1 VAQTDSWFD
10 WSRALI
16 HRSSKIRKLK
26 NFTAKVVANLSALLG
41 IFFLAWVLI
50 EVVQKG
56 MYAINWS
63 FFTELPPP
71 PGTKSGGL
79 ANAILG
85 TLEMTG
91 LATILAVPLGLFA
104 GIYLSEFGQKSA
116 LAASARFVTN
126 CLIGIPSIIVGL
138 FVYASMVVPMGKF
151 SGYAGAVSL
160 AIIMFPVVVGTS
172 EAMLNLVPNELR
184 ESAIAIGAPRWKIT
198 LQIVF
203 AAAKAGIVTGIILS
217 VARVSGETAPLLFT
231 ALNSPY
237 WPTQF
242 AAPTANLTV
251 TIFNYAM
258 SPYAYWQQLAWG
270 ASLLIMTAVLGLT
283 ILARYFFR
291 ESRR

>member
-1 VAQTDSWFD
+1 MT
-10 WSRALI
+10 R
-16 HRSSKIRKLK
+16 RSSGMR
-26 NFTAKVVANLSALLG
+26 NFVNFAAKVVATSCAFLG
-41 IFFLAWVLI
+41 IIFLGWVLI
-50 EVVQKG
+50 EVVQNG
-56 MYAINWS
+56 MHALNWS
-63 FFTELPPP
+63 FFTQLPPP
-71 PGTKSGGL
+71 PGSEEGGL

-85 TLEMTG
+85 TLELTG
-91 LATILAVPLGLFA
+91 LATLIAVPLGLLA
-104 GIYLSEFGQKSA
+104 GIYLSEFGQKSI
-116 LAASARFVTN
+116 LGAAARFVTN

-160 AIIMFPVVVGTS
+160 AVIMFPVVVGTS

-198 LQIVF
+198 LQVVF

-217 VARVSGETAPLLFT
+217 IARVSGETAPLLFT

-237 WPTQF
+237 WPSQF

-270 ASLLIMTAVLGLT
+270 ASLLIMIAVLALT
-283 ILARYFFR
+283 IAARTAFR
-291 ESRR
+291 ESQR

>member
-1 VAQTDSWFD
+1 M
-10 WSRALI
+10 
-16 HRSSKIRKLK
+16 RKFK
-26 NFTAKVVANLSALLG
+26 NFAAKVVAISCAFLG
-41 IFFLAWVLI
+41 IFFLAWVLM
-50 EVVQKG
+50 EVVEKG
-56 MYAINWS
+56 MHAINWS
-63 FFTELPPP
+63 FFTETPPP
-71 PGTKSGGL
+71 PGVTSGGI
-79 ANAILG
+79 APAILG
-85 TLEMTG
+85 TLELTG
-91 LATILAVPLGLFA
+91 LATIIAVPLGLFA

-116 LAASARFVTN
+116 LAAAARFVTN
-126 CLIGIPSIIVGL
+126 CLIGIPSIIIGL
-138 FVYASMVVPMGKF
+138 FVYASVVVPMGQF
-151 SGYAGAVSL
+151 SGYAGALSL

-203 AAAKAGIVTGIILS
+203 AAAKVGIVTGVILS

-242 AAPTANLTV
+242 TAPTANLTV

-270 ASLLIMTAVLGLT
+270 ASLLIMAAVLALT
-283 ILARYFFR
+283 ILARSFFR
-291 ESRR
+291 ESKP